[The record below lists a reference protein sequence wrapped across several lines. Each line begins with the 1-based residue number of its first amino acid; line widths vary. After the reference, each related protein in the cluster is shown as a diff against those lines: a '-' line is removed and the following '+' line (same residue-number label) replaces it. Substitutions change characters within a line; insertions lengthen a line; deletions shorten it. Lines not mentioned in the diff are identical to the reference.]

1 MASPKRENP
10 QPGYRGFRV
19 KLLKRMAPRAG
30 IEPATNALTVR
41 RSTTELPRNTA
52 GSLACPAWRGY
63 IKFYA
68 VETIF
73 TAAETTS

>member
-1 MASPKRENP
+1 
-10 QPGYRGFRV
+10 
-19 KLLKRMAPRAG
+19 MAPRAG

-63 IKFYA
+63 IKFG
-68 VETIF
+68 VLETIF
-73 TAAETTS
+73 AVIGASSENAPARGEAANA